1 MILADA
7 MTRQISD
14 TMRPIWQVAK
24 RATMALGVGGL
35 AVLAGCSGMSLP
47 NFGGPSFPAQTNQQL
62 PTATGRT
69 LGDGPVRVALLLPL
83 SGDVATVGTSMANAA
98 DLAVAFIQSQSS
110 QQLNITVVV
119 KDTGSNAQIAA
130 QKATE
135 AVSEGASLI
144 LGPLK
149 AESVQ
154 AAGGV
159 ARSAGVPLIGF
170 SNNSGAASAGVFLLN
185 VLPEVETKRTLS
197 YAQAQGKQAVAAIVP
212 ATSYGQ
218 IQEGAFRQAAA
229 ELGMNVR
236 AVYQYSDETEARNAV
251 AQITPFLEQGAI
263 DTLFLPDRATAPSIG
278 VLLEQAGIDKSNL
291 MIIGSL
297 DWAGDET
304 IPQTSYLAGAIYPA
318 VDESGLAALRPQYQ
332 ARFGGEPHPFS
343 TLAYTAVLLANTSS
357 LSMSQPPY
365 DRTQLTRPSGFGGRD
380 GLFRFSADGRSQ
392 YSLAIKQ
399 ITIGGA
405 QQIDGPKIP

>member
-1 MILADA
+1 MAEATRLNKTIAKHPIRSLVKRSI
-7 MTRQISD
+7 MT
-14 TMRPIWQVAK
+14 
-24 RATMALGVGGL
+24 LGLSGL
-35 AVLAGCSGMSLP
+35 AVLSGCSGMSIP
-47 NFGGPSFPAQTNQQL
+47 SFGGFSSETQQSTQQL
-62 PTATGRT
+62 PTAAGRT

-119 KDTGSNAQIAA
+119 KDTGGNPQIAS
-130 QKATE
+130 QKASE
-135 AVSEGASLI
+135 AITEGASLI

-159 ARSAGVPLIGF
+159 ARTAGVPLIGF

-185 VLPEVETKRTLS
+185 VLPEVEAKRTLS
-197 YAQAQGKQAVAAIVP
+197 YAQSQGKQAVAAIVP

-229 ELGMNVR
+229 ELGLTVR
-236 AVYQYSDETEARNAV
+236 AVYQYSNETEARNAV
-251 AQITPFLEQGAI
+251 AQITPFLQQGAI

-278 VLLEQAGIDKSNL
+278 VLLEQAGINKSNL
-291 MIIGSL
+291 MIVGSL
-297 DWAGDET
+297 DWAGDT
-304 IPQTSYLAGAIYPA
+304 VIPQTSYLAGAIYPA

-332 ARFGGEPHPFS
+332 ARFGSEPHPFS

-357 LSMSQPPY
+357 LSMSLPRY

-380 GLFRFSADGRSQ
+380 GLFRFLADGRSQ